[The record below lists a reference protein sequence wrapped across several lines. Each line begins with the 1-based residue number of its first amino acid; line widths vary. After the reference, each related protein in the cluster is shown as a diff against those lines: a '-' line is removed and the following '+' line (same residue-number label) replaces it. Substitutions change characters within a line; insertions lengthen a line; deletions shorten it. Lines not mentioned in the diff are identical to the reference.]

1 MLPLQNKL
9 AYNDNTASQDGR
21 IGSLDGKL
29 NSSGHAAND
38 TTTTD
43 SATASI
49 GSAFM
54 PKARIHPDKSLG
66 WLRRLWP
73 LVAAH
78 RLLVVIGITGGLV
91 ALATQV
97 AVPAVV
103 GRAIDAA
110 GDNFLAG
117 DDSPG
122 DLLVM
127 VWVLV
132 ALGVARFAFSA
143 AFRYSLFKLA
153 FRIDTE
159 LRALIYEHLGT
170 LSFSYYD
177 RTQSGDVISRANSD
191 IRSIQIFFSFAPIA
205 VISVLIFIFAF
216 ALMLVIHVPLAL
228 VTMCTMPAV
237 HYFGMRFR
245 RTVFPLSWI
254 TQARMAEVAGIVD
267 ENINGTRVVKSFA
280 AEKQQ
285 IRVLSKSAQ
294 RLRWAATATVEAR
307 ARFNPLIEALPRIS
321 MMLVLLYG
329 GWLAI
334 DGQVTIGTLVA
345 FNAYVIMLQL
355 PFRLI
360 GFLLTQ
366 GQRAA
371 ASAKRI
377 YEVLD
382 EEPAVADTEDAR
394 PLPEC
399 QGEVRFED
407 VWFAYPREAGTE
419 ARTEVDAEGSEISSN
434 GLLDGEEAGEE
445 QIDENSLS
453 RDGLTKNGPLDNG
466 IVEAPI
472 NIREAARESVLRG
485 VDLVIQPG
493 ETVAL
498 VGATGCGKSTIA
510 RLVARFYDAD
520 SGSVRL
526 EGQDVRELQLES
538 LRSHVGI
545 VFDEPFLFSESL
557 ADNIAYGRPDAARE
571 EIIAAAT
578 AAQIHE
584 FIDELPKGY
593 DTVVGE
599 RGYTLSGGQRQR
611 VALARVLLERPS
623 VLILD
628 DATSAVDVHVE
639 AAIHAALH
647 EHLQGRTTILISH
660 RLSTIELA
668 DRVLLMRD
676 GKIAAQGTHAELMA
690 SDPHYA
696 QILTDTEV
704 AVGAEVATAEIG
716 TDSTEENL

>member
-1 MLPLQNKL
+1 MLTVEFMKVALPPSYAELSNWESDRKVKDKLQMLPLNNKL
-9 AYNDNTASQDGR
+9 AYKSNIASQDGQLR
-21 IGSLDGKL
+21 SLDGRL
-29 NSSGHAAND
+29 NAGKNAGGLSADD
-38 TTTTD
+38 TPD
-43 SATASI
+43 FI
-49 GSAFM
+49 
-54 PKARIHPDKSLG
+54 PKARIHPDRSLG
-66 WLRRLWP
+66 WMRRLWP

-78 RLLVVIGITGGLV
+78 RLLVIIGVAGGLI

-159 LRALIYEHLGT
+159 LRALIYEHLGK

-205 VISVLIFIFAF
+205 VISVLIFFFAF
-216 ALMLVIHVPLAL
+216 ALMLIIHVPLAL

-285 IRVLSKSAQ
+285 IRVLSKAAQ

-307 ARFNPLIEALPRIS
+307 ARFNPLIEALPRLS

-334 DGQVTIGTLVA
+334 DGQVSIGTLVA

-382 EEPAVADTEDAR
+382 EEPAIADAEDAQ
-394 PLPEC
+394 PLADCE
-399 QGEVRFED
+399 GEVRFEN
-407 VWFAYPREAGTE
+407 VWFAYSRGAAEDAAESETAREET
-419 ARTEVDAEGSEISSN
+419 
-434 GLLDGEEAGEE
+434 
-445 QIDENSLS
+445 
-453 RDGLTKNGPLDNG
+453 
-466 IVEAPI
+466 
-472 NIREAARESVLRG
+472 ARESVLRE
-485 VDLVIQPG
+485 VDLVIHPG

-498 VGATGCGKSTIA
+498 VGATGCGKSTVA
-510 RLVARFYDAD
+510 RLIARFYDAD
-520 SGSVRL
+520 SGAVRL
-526 EGQDVRELQLES
+526 DGCDVRDLQLES

-557 ADNIAYGRPDAARE
+557 ADNIAYGFPQATRDE
-571 EIIAAAT
+571 VIAAAR

-584 FIDELPKGY
+584 FINELPDGY

-676 GKIAAQGTHAELMA
+676 GKIAAEGTHAGLMA
-690 SDPHYA
+690 TDPHYA
-696 QILTDTEV
+696 RILTDTGI
-704 AVGAEVATAEIG
+704 ADTTAE
-716 TDSTEENL
+716 NR

>member
-1 MLPLQNKL
+1 MLPLKNKL
-9 AYNDNTASQDGR
+9 AYKNNIASQDGQ

-29 NSSGHAAND
+29 NAGGPDAE
-38 TTTTD
+38 D
-43 SATASI
+43 SATAAVGPTAADSAT
-49 GSAFM
+49 GSFAHAFM

-78 RLLVVIGITGGLV
+78 RLLVVIGIVGGLV

-159 LRALIYEHLGT
+159 LRALIYEHLGK

-205 VISVLIFIFAF
+205 VISVLIFVFAF

-307 ARFNPLIEALPRIS
+307 ARFNPLIEALPRLS

-334 DGQVTIGTLVA
+334 DGQVSIGTLVA

-382 EEPAVADTEDAR
+382 EEPAVADTEDAQ
-394 PLPEC
+394 PLPRC

-407 VWFAYPREAGTE
+407 VWFAYPRGVGTDDE
-419 ARTEVDAEGSEISSN
+419 EDTADSEISRN
-434 GLLDGEEAGEE
+434 GLLRNG
-445 QIDENSLS
+445 I
-453 RDGLTKNGPLDNG
+453 TKNS
-466 IVEAPI
+466 IAEASV

-485 VDLVIQPG
+485 VDLAIQPG
-493 ETVAL
+493 EAVAL

-510 RLVARFYDAD
+510 RLVARFYDVD
-520 SGSVRL
+520 SGSVSID
-526 EGQDVRELQLES
+526 GQDVRELQLES

-557 ADNIAYGRPDAARE
+557 ADNIAYGRPDATRE

-690 SDPHYA
+690 SDSHYA

-704 AVGAEVATAEIG
+704 ATSADVAT
-716 TDSTEENL
+716 STEENL

>member
-1 MLPLQNKL
+1 MLPLKNKL
-9 AYNDNTASQDGR
+9 AYKNNIASQDGQ

-29 NSSGHAAND
+29 NTGGPDAADSTVGPNAA
-38 TTTTD
+38 D
-43 SATASI
+43 SAT
-49 GSAFM
+49 GSFAHAFM

-78 RLLVVIGITGGLV
+78 RLLVVIGIVGGLV

-159 LRALIYEHLGT
+159 LRALIYEHLGK

-205 VISVLIFIFAF
+205 VISVLIFVFAF

-307 ARFNPLIEALPRIS
+307 ARFNPLIEALPRLS

-334 DGQVTIGTLVA
+334 DGQVSIGTLVA

-382 EEPAVADTEDAR
+382 EEPAVADAEDAQ
-394 PLPEC
+394 PLPDC

-407 VWFAYPREAGTE
+407 VWFAYPRGVGTE
-419 ARTEVDAEGSEISSN
+419 DGVEEDAAESDISRN
-434 GLLDGEEAGEE
+434 GLLR
-445 QIDENSLS
+445 NSLS
-453 RDGLTKNGPLDNG
+453 KDGLSKNS
-466 IVEAPI
+466 IAEASI

-485 VDLVIQPG
+485 VDLAIQPG

-510 RLVARFYDAD
+510 RLVARFYDVD
-520 SGSVRL
+520 SGTVSIDGR
-526 EGQDVRELQLES
+526 DVRELQLES

-557 ADNIAYGRPDAARE
+557 ADNIAYGRPDATRE
-571 EIIAAAT
+571 EIIAAAA

-704 AVGAEVATAEIG
+704 ATGADVATGA
-716 TDSTEENL
+716 EENL

>member
-1 MLPLQNKL
+1 MLPLKNKL
-9 AYNDNTASQDGR
+9 AYKNNIASQDGQ

-29 NSSGHAAND
+29 NAGGPNAAD
-38 TTTTD
+38 GTVGTTVADSTTG
-43 SATASI
+43 AASTPAGI
-49 GSAFM
+49 AHAFM

-78 RLLVVIGITGGLV
+78 RLLVVIGIVGGLV

-159 LRALIYEHLGT
+159 LRALIYEHLGK

-205 VISVLIFIFAF
+205 VISVLIFVFAF

-334 DGQVTIGTLVA
+334 DGQVSIGTLVA

-382 EEPAVADTEDAR
+382 EEPAVADAEDAQ
-394 PLPEC
+394 PLPDC
-399 QGEVRFED
+399 QGEVRFEN
-407 VWFAYPREAGTE
+407 VWFAYPRGVGTE
-419 ARTEVDAEGSEISSN
+419 DGTEEDAAESEISRNGLLSN
-434 GLLDGEEAGEE
+434 GLTKDG
-445 QIDENSLS
+445 IM
-453 RDGLTKNGPLDNG
+453 
-466 IVEAPI
+466 EAPV

-485 VDLVIQPG
+485 VDLAIQPG

-510 RLVARFYDAD
+510 RLIARFYDVD
-520 SGSVRL
+520 SGSVSID
-526 EGQDVRELQLES
+526 GQDVRDLQLES

-557 ADNIAYGRPDAARE
+557 ADNIAYGRPDATRE
-571 EIIAAAT
+571 EVIAAAT

-696 QILTDTEV
+696 QILTDTEI
-704 AVGAEVATAEIG
+704 AAGADAAT
-716 TDSTEENL
+716 STEENL